1 MNVLAIDQGTSATKA
16 LLVGPGG
23 EVLGRGAVPVR
34 TRSVADGGVEA
45 DPEELLGSV
54 VAAGTAALAAARAPA
69 HAVALANQGE
79 TVLAW
84 DRATGKPLSPAIVW
98 QDRRAAVVCERLAD
112 RADELSAISGLP
124 LDPYFAAPKMTW
136 LRENLTADGVV
147 TTTDTWLLGRLGADY
162 VTDAATASRTM
173 LLDLASV
180 TWSEEACRAFALD
193 AAALPA
199 VADCAGFAGE
209 TSAFGP
215 RLPVTGLAVD
225 QQAALFAQR
234 CLAAGDAKCTYGTGA
249 FLLVTTGPVAAR
261 SSSGLSASVAW
272 RLGGAAT
279 YCLDGQVYTAG
290 SAVRWLAGLG
300 VLSGPESL
308 DEVGRTVPDSGGVI
322 FVPAL
327 AGLGAPYWEPGA
339 RGAFTGLRLGTE
351 RGHLAR
357 AVAEGIAASV
367 AVLVSAACA
376 DLGRSAGGG
385 VSARRHRRPGQ
396 QGRPPGPALASLRV
410 DGGLTRSRL
419 LVQAQADLLQLPVRL
434 SRSADATALGVA
446 ALARLGAG
454 GAASAAE
461 ALGPADVETIV
472 EPAITADDSAERMA
486 AFRSAVQLTQPGR

>member
-16 LLVGPGG
+16 LLVGPDG
-23 EVLGRGAVPVR
+23 EVLGRGEVLVA
-34 TRSVADGGVEA
+34 TRSVGADGVEA
-45 DPEELLGSV
+45 DPEELYGSV
-54 VAAGTAALAAARAPA
+54 VAAGDQALAAAGAPA

-84 DRATGKPLSPAIVW
+84 DRATGAPLSPAIVW
-98 QDRRAAVVCERLAD
+98 QDRRAGAVCERLAG
-112 RADELSAISGLP
+112 RAAELSAITGLP

-136 LRENLTADGVV
+136 LRENLTAGGVV
-147 TTTDTWLLGRLGADY
+147 TTTDTWLLARLGGEY

-173 LLDLASV
+173 LLDLDTV
-180 TWSEEACRAFALD
+180 GWSEAACAAFGLETAT
-193 AAALPA
+193 LPA

-215 RLPVTGLAVD
+215 ALPVTGIAVD

-249 FLLVTTGPVAAR
+249 FLLVTTGSVATR
-261 SSSGLSASVAW
+261 SSAGLSASVAW
-272 RLGGAAT
+272 RLRGLAT

-300 VLSGPESL
+300 VLGAPDSL
-308 DEVGRTVPDSGGVI
+308 DEAGGTVPDSGGVI

-339 RGAFTGLRLGTE
+339 RGVLTGLRLGTE
-351 RGHLAR
+351 RGHVAR

-376 DLGRSAGGG
+376 DLGR
-385 VSARRHRRPGQ
+385 P
-396 QGRPPGPALASLRV
+396 LASLRV

-419 LVQAQADLLQLPVRL
+419 LVQAQADLLQIPVL
-434 SRSADATALGVA
+434 VGGSADATALGVA

-454 GAASAAE
+454 DTDSVAE
-461 ALGPADVETIV
+461 ALGPAEVETIV
-472 EPAITADDSAERMA
+472 EPAITADDAAERMA
-486 AFRSAVQLTQPGR
+486 AFRSALQLTLPGR

>member
-1 MNVLAIDQGTSATKA
+1 VNVLAIDQGTSATKA

-23 EVLGRGAVPVR
+23 EVLGRGEVPVR
-34 TRSVADGGVEA
+34 TRSVASGGVEA
-45 DPEELLGSV
+45 DPEELFGSV
-54 VAAGTAALAAARAPA
+54 VAAGAAAVAAAGAPA

-112 RADELSAISGLP
+112 RAEELSAITGLP

-147 TTTDTWLLGRLGADY
+147 TTTDTWLLGRLGAEY

-173 LLDLASV
+173 LLDLAAV
-180 TWSEEACRAFALD
+180 TWSEAACRAFGLD

-199 VADCAGFAGE
+199 VADCAGFVGE
-209 TSAFGP
+209 TSVFGP
-215 RLPVTGLAVD
+215 TLPIAGIAVD
-225 QQAALFAQR
+225 QQAALFSQR

-261 SSSGLSASVAW
+261 SSAGLSASVAW

-290 SAVRWLAGLG
+290 SAVRWMVDIGL
-300 VLSGPESL
+300 LEAPSSL
-308 DEVGRTVPDSGGVI
+308 DPVGRTVPDSGGVI

-339 RGAFTGLRLGTE
+339 RGAFTGLRLGTGP
-351 RGHLAR
+351 GHLAR

-367 AVLVSAACA
+367 AILVSAACA
-376 DLGRSAGGG
+376 DLGQ
-385 VSARRHRRPGQ
+385 P
-396 QGRPPGPALASLRV
+396 LASLRV
-410 DGGLTRSRL
+410 DGGLVKSGL
-419 LVQAQADLLQLPVRL
+419 LVQAQADLLQLPVRVC
-434 SRSADATALGVA
+434 RTPDATALGVA
-446 ALARLGAG
+446 ALARLGLDG
-454 GAASAAE
+454 TASVAE
-461 ALGPADVETIV
+461 ALGPAEAETIV
-472 EPAITADDSAERMA
+472 EPAITADEAAERTA
-486 AFRSAVQLTQPGR
+486 AFRSALRLVLPGR

>member
-23 EVLGRGAVPVR
+23 EVLGRGEVPVR
-34 TRSVADGGVEA
+34 TRSVAGGGVEA

-54 VAAGTAALAAARAPA
+54 VAAGATALAAARAPA

-112 RADELSAISGLP
+112 RADELSAITGLP

-147 TTTDTWLLGRLGADY
+147 TTTDTWLLARLGAEY

-173 LLDLASV
+173 LLDLATV
-180 TWSEEACRAFALD
+180 AWSEEACRAFGLE

-199 VADCAGFAGE
+199 VADCAGFVGE

-215 RLPVTGLAVD
+215 ALPVAGIAVD

-249 FLLVTTGPVAAR
+249 FLLVTTGPVATR
-261 SSSGLSASVAW
+261 SSAGLSASVAW
-272 RLGGAAT
+272 RLRGIAT

-300 VLSGPESL
+300 VVGAPDSL
-308 DEVGRTVPDSGGVI
+308 DEVGGTVPDSGGVI

-339 RGAFTGLRLGTE
+339 RGVFTGLRLGTE

-376 DLGRSAGGG
+376 DLGR
-385 VSARRHRRPGQ
+385 P
-396 QGRPPGPALASLRV
+396 LASLQV
-410 DGGLTRSRL
+410 DGGLTRSRML
-419 LVQAQADLLQLPVRL
+419 IQAQADLLQLPVRL
-434 SRSADATALGVA
+434 CRSADATALGVA

-454 GAASAAE
+454 GAASVAE
-461 ALGPADVETIV
+461 ALGPAEVEIIV
-472 EPAITADDSAERMA
+472 EPAITADDAAERMA
-486 AFRSAVQLTQPGR
+486 AFRSALQLALPGR